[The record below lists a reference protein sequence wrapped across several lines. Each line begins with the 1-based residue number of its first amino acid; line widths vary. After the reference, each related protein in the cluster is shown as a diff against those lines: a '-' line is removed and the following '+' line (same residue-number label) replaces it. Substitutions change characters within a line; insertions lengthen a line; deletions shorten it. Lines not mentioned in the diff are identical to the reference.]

1 MQNKIKLTILMIT
14 ISVGIGLSTN
24 AVMQNA
30 SKTPAPEKQ
39 TSITSTPQT
48 SQPVYIE
55 TKSLDIVANPAKYL
69 NKKVK
74 IIAKF
79 DKFSTLGLDYKPAFR
94 SSDKYIGIL
103 IKRDDVTNHTVPLS
117 EMKIFLPRDE
127 AEKYVDL
134 EAGDVIEINGV
145 VFSDALGDAWVDV
158 KKFAVISSKSK
169 SKSSLKK

>member
-1 MQNKIKLTILMIT
+1 MKNKIKLAILMIT
-14 ISVGIGLSTN
+14 LSIGIGLSTN

-30 SKTPAPEKQ
+30 TKQPAKTQ
-39 TSITSTPQT
+39 QSITATPPSQ
-48 SQPVYIE
+48 QPVYVE
-55 TKSLDIVANPAKYL
+55 TKSLDIVANPSKYL

-79 DKFSTLGLDYKPAFR
+79 DKFSTLGLDYKPAFK

-103 IKRDDVTNHTVPLS
+103 IKRDDVVGHTVPLS

-134 EAGDVIEINGV
+134 EAGDVIEINGI

-158 KKFAVISSKSK
+158 KKFVVLSSKSK
-169 SKSSLKK
+169 NLPKK